1 MCADLVLP
9 GPHVPVVVV
18 AASVAVVVVVVV
30 VVEVVAA
37 VVVVALPH
45 IADTAAYFDSLL
57 EPVVH
62 NTHTVV
68 AAAPPH
74 SFAGTVGTLAL
85 VAVHTVLTA

>member
-1 MCADLVLP
+1 MCADLLLP

-30 VVEVVAA
+30 VEVVAA
-37 VVVVALPH
+37 VVVVALLH
-45 IADTAAYFDSLL
+45 IADTAAHFDNLF
-57 EPVVH
+57 EPVVR

-74 SFAGTVGTLAL
+74 SFAGTAGTLAL
-85 VAVHTVLTA
+85 VPAHTFLTA